1 MTDRETL
8 FIYRIK
14 QAEETLFD
22 IESWLKINLDHLC
35 YSVSQ
40 NYEKNVEKFEHE
52 MGS

>member
-22 IESWLKINLDHLC
+22 IESWLNINPENLRS
-35 YSVSQ
+35 SVS
-40 NYEKNVEKFEHE
+40 
-52 MGS
+52 